1 MSLENTIISEKYLNK
16 LIELNKTYNT
26 NYFKSRN
33 SLLAK
38 YLLCDRVSKFPIS
51 DTYLSVISSNS
62 PFLIKTDLF
71 TEINELNYVLNQGGL
86 IENVKNLNKDLNE
99 EMNKEIEIR
108 KSLDEGQII
117 ERNLNM
123 LEDFKKEYGYDP
135 TYISVIDYSNND
147 GINID
152 NSDYQD
158 DEINNDLVTLETNNI
173 DQIGVK
179 NTQNE
184 LVKNSNCTCNIQSQ
198 SESQSQYQTQKAKN
212 KNDPK
217 NDGIPSLEYL
227 NQISE
232 IVSIDFEDII
242 NDIFIPTEGLKKNTE
257 NNENV
262 VETEADIKPKKRGGR
277 KTKAQIA
284 AEEKAKKIEEEKKK
298 LEEETKSKFIVDY
311 KPEINELI
319 KKALFLKKDVN
330 TTNTKDIRDGIDACL
345 TLADH
350 YKDGTKLRNCNSNIK
365 SNMIYL
371 FLIKK
376 FKDPEAMYQ
385 LGEALI
391 NGDSIIKNHLQGSK
405 FIKVAAEEY
414 KYPKAITKMKNLTR
428 IKNKNKDLKYDDSD
442 QE

>member
-1 MSLENTIISEKYLNK
+1 MSFENTIISEKYLNK
-16 LIELNKTYNT
+16 LIELNKSYNT

-38 YLLCDRVSKFPIS
+38 YLLCDRVNKFPIG
-51 DTYLSVISSNS
+51 DTYLSLISSNS
-62 PFLIKTDLF
+62 PFIIKTDLF
-71 TEINELNYVLNQGGL
+71 TELNELNYILNQGGL
-86 IENVKNLNKDLNE
+86 IENVKELNKHLNQE
-99 EMNKEIEIR
+99 LNKEFELR

-123 LEDFKKEYGYDP
+123 LEEFKNQYGYDP

-152 NSDYQD
+152 NSDN
-158 DEINNDLVTLETNNI
+158 EIDTDFVTSETNNM
-173 DQIGVK
+173 DSNHDVSNQPEK
-179 NTQNE
+179 Y
-184 LVKNSNCTCNIQSQ
+184 KCDCNSKAQSQ
-198 SESQSQYQTQKAKN
+198 VQVQSQIQKSKI
-212 KNDPK
+212 KNDPR
-217 NDGIPSLEYL
+217 NEGVPSLEYL

-242 NDIFIPTEGLKKNTE
+242 NDIFIPSEGLKKNTE
-257 NNENV
+257 TNIDVDEI
-262 VETEADIKPKKRGGR
+262 EAEVKPKKRGGR

-284 AEEKAKKIEEEKKK
+284 VEEEAKKIEEAN
-298 LEEETKSKFIVDY
+298 KSKFIVDY
-311 KPEINELI
+311 KPEINDLI
-319 KKALFLKKDVN
+319 KKALILKKDISTSSN
-330 TTNTKDIRDGIDACL
+330 TNDIRNGIEACL

-350 YKDGTKLRNCNSNIK
+350 YKEGTKLRNCNSNIK

-391 NGDSIIKNHLQGSK
+391 NGDSIIKNHLQGAK

-428 IKNKNKDLKYDDSD
+428 IKNKLKDFKCDSSD
-442 QE
+442 EE